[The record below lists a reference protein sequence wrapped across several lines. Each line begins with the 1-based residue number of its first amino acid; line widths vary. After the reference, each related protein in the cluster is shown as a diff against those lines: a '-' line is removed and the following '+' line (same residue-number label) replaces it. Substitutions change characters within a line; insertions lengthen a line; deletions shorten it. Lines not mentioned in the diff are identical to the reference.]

1 MTQGDE
7 AGESS
12 DAHYAVVTSRF
23 NELVTKKLA
32 AGARAAL
39 LEAGVVE
46 AALHEFWVDGA
57 WELAPV
63 VAAALDSGRFRAIIA
78 CGAVIRGETAHF
90 DYICRAVTDGLGA
103 LQLEQRTPIGFA
115 VLTTDTAE
123 QAFARADTKGGEA
136 VQAALEAADVIES
149 LRG

>member
-1 MTQGDE
+1 MSQGDS
-7 AGESS
+7 AGEASG
-12 DAHYAVVTSRF
+12 AHYAVITSRF
-23 NELVTKKLA
+23 NEPVTKRLG

-39 LEAGVVE
+39 LEADVDE
-46 AALHEFWVDGA
+46 AAIHEFWVDGA
-57 WELAPV
+57 WELVPV
-63 VAAALDSGRFRAIIA
+63 VAAALDSGRFRVVIA

-103 LQLEQRTPIGFA
+103 LQREQRTPIGFA

-136 VQAALEAADVIES
+136 VHAALETADVIAS
-149 LRG
+149 IQS